1 MLRTLGAFLLV
12 FCLLSLVV
20 QQDAV
25 ALLFGVASVALFAID
40 LLWTKQATEGRV
52 SRPRVDRSFNKT
64 L

>member
-20 QQDAV
+20 HQDAAARLFGITSV
-25 ALLFGVASVALFAID
+25 ALLAID
-40 LLWTKQATEGRV
+40 RLRAKYLPEDRV
-52 SRPRVDRSFNKT
+52 SRTRAGSI

>member
-20 QQDAV
+20 HQDAV
-25 ALLFGVASVALFAID
+25 ARLFGIISGVLFAID
-40 LLWTKQATEGRV
+40 LLWAKYASEGRV
-52 SRPRVDRSFNKT
+52 SRTRIGSI